1 MTTIPDRPNTALVVI
16 DVQTDVV
23 ARAHERDRVVANI
36 SSLVHKARA
45 EAVPVVWVQHNDD
58 GLPRGSDGW
67 QLVTELAPADGEPI
81 VHKTYGDAFDD
92 TDLEEVLAE
101 EGTQRSWSPAPRP
114 TSACA
119 PPCTVRW
126 CAATTPHW

>member
-67 QLVTELAPADGEPI
+67 QLVPELAPADGEPI